1 MLHFMITVRIPLLHP
16 VVLMYS
22 STRIESRGLAS
33 CTRSSVYA
41 AAPTQYYR
49 HCLVYTSCIV
59 AWGNGRVNRYR
70 PAAVLNIRI
79 IMTQGS
85 FGTSMLQV

>member
-33 CTRSSVYA
+33 CTRSSA
-41 AAPTQYYR
+41 HT
-49 HCLVYTSCIV
+49 TSV
-59 AWGNGRVNRYR
+59 T
-70 PAAVLNIRI
+70 AAV
-79 IMTQGS
+79 GS
-85 FGTSMLQV
+85 NSVLS

>member
-22 STRIESRGLAS
+22 STRIQSRGLAS

-59 AWGNGRVNRYR
+59 AWGNGRVSEPVSASSSSKHSYNSD
-70 PAAVLNIRI
+70 
-79 IMTQGS
+79 TG
-85 FGTSMLQV
+85 